1 MQQLYTYETEL
12 KPSHNSDIIEYF
24 EQYKRKFNEAVRFAW
39 QYYNNQDPLISQKSK
54 LNTLIQN
61 QFGVSKRTTSSIMS
75 YVSGKYNSLK
85 GLNNYKIKRNNSK
98 IEKLD
103 DLISELALKLD
114 VMAMKAHHNQL
125 KEKELIK
132 YRGLKAKFVA
142 IKKAKDRLLKENA
155 RAQKQ
160 LNDQHFSLCFGSK
173 SLFNHQYLEA
183 DHQNWYKKF
192 KKARDGSILF
202 VGSKDE
208 TCCNQQLQLIYNKKN
223 NSFKIQLRKEYDY
236 QVNERDKYVYGEV
249 FFRYGNKTI
258 QDTLKFKNSPISY
271 RIFKRDSR
279 YFLQATITVEKAD
292 VQQESKVIGVDFN
305 KGFVALSEIKE
316 DGNLVD
322 TDKIYYRFRKGDSS
336 KNDLRALADTL
347 AKRCINNNASLA
359 IEDLNFAK
367 KKTKTMKHKKDKKY
381 NEMLHSLAY
390 SNFSEF
396 IKRTCFKNNIH
407 LSLVNPAYTSI
418 IGKEKYSEIKKLNV
432 HTAASYVIGRRA
444 LNFVDNRPV

>member
-12 KPSHNSDIIEYF
+12 KPKHNQEIIDYF
-24 EQYKRKFNEAVRFAW
+24 NDYTVLFNKIIRSVW
-39 QYYNNQDPLISQKSK
+39 QYYNHQDVLISQKSK

-160 LNDQHFSLCFGSK
+160 LNDKHFSLCFGSK
-173 SLFNHQYLEA
+173 ALFNHQYLEA
-183 DHQNWYKKF
+183 NHKTWYKKF

-202 VGSKDE
+202 VGSKE
-208 TCCNQQLQLIYNKKN
+208 
-223 NSFKIQLRKEYDY
+223 
-236 QVNERDKYVYGEV
+236 
-249 FFRYGNKTI
+249 
-258 QDTLKFKNSPISY
+258 
-271 RIFKRDSR
+271 
-279 YFLQATITVEKAD
+279 
-292 VQQESKVIGVDFN
+292 
-305 KGFVALSEIKE
+305 
-316 DGNLVD
+316 
-322 TDKIYYRFRKGDSS
+322 
-336 KNDLRALADTL
+336 
-347 AKRCINNNASLA
+347 
-359 IEDLNFAK
+359 
-367 KKTKTMKHKKDKKY
+367 
-381 NEMLHSLAY
+381 
-390 SNFSEF
+390 
-396 IKRTCFKNNIH
+396 
-407 LSLVNPAYTSI
+407 
-418 IGKEKYSEIKKLNV
+418 
-432 HTAASYVIGRRA
+432 
-444 LNFVDNRPV
+444 